1 MILFWAILLVWLLQF
16 WQSCFLWAQI
26 KTGVMYEMNFQD
38 IGVALSVLGAVGWIF
53 KIWIINPLNISIL
66 TIKDTCAE
74 FKSTIEKYRQM
85 ISDMA
90 QEITAARADA
100 KSAHKRISELQE
112 RVHALEM
119 RCLECCR
126 RDD

>member
-1 MILFWAILLVWLLQF
+1 
-16 WQSCFLWAQI
+16 
-26 KTGVMYEMNFQD
+26 MNFQD

-66 TIKDTCAE
+66 TIKDTCVE

-100 KSAHKRISELQE
+100 KSAHKPISELQE

-119 RCLECCR
+119 RCLECRR

>member
-1 MILFWAILLVWLLQF
+1 M
-16 WQSCFLWAQI
+16 SS
-26 KTGVMYEMNFQD
+26 QD
-38 IGVALSVLGAVGWIF
+38 IGTILGVLGAVGWIF

-66 TIKDTCAE
+66 TIKDTCVE
-74 FKSTIEKYRQM
+74 FKATMEKNRQM
-85 ISDMA
+85 MSDMA
-90 QEITAARADA
+90 QDITTAKADA

-119 RCLECCR
+119 RCIECSR